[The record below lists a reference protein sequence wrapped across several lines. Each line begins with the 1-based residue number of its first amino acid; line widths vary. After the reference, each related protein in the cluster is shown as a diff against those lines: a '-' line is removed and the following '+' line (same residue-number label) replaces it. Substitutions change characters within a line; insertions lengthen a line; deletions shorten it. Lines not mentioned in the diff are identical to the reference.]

1 MDGAWRH
8 QVSEDLKAPSRA
20 QRIQV
25 RLATTLAAWAV
36 AYLIVLALL
45 VSLGH
50 KLESLPPALNALV
63 FTGVLVPLMG
73 NLVMPM
79 VSVAV
84 NRRVINRPQTR
95 KPERTHDEIPQS
107 GAVVQ
112 PHPARHAP

>member
-1 MDGAWRH
+1 M
-8 QVSEDLKAPSRA
+8 SEDLNTPPRV

-36 AYLIVLALL
+36 SYLIVLALL
-45 VSLGH
+45 IFFGR

-79 VSVAV
+79 LSGAL

-95 KPERTHDEIPQS
+95 EPERTHDEIPRS
-107 GAVVQ
+107 GALIQ
-112 PHPARHAP
+112 PPPARQAP

>member
-1 MDGAWRH
+1 MG
-8 QVSEDLKAPSRA
+8 EDLDSAART

-36 AYLIVLALL
+36 AYLIVLGLL
-45 VSLGH
+45 IFFGH
-50 KLESLPPALNALV
+50 QLESLPPALNALI

-79 VSVAV
+79 MNVAV
-84 NRRVINRPQTR
+84 TRRITSRQQTR
-95 KPERTHDEIPQS
+95 EPERTYDEIPPS

-112 PHPARHAP
+112 PHQERQTP